1 MTPEQVRALHK
12 RFRRFRRKDDGEAL
26 LLWHRGFARQV
37 AAKYTCTFL
46 GHAEAM
52 ACAERGLYEALKRF
66 DVDQGA
72 FTTFAFFW
80 MQKFILA
87 EKAFLKNVVRIP
99 VSVVRRSRRVQAME
113 KRGASSSDIA
123 RELGVDEAEVERLSA
138 LHHAPTGVPSSPA
151 NLFGLADTTDQS
163 VQQQLESE
171 ERRTALR
178 AAIRRLD
185 SRARIIVLGRHAN
198 PPKSFVALAR
208 QCKMSRR
215 TVESTFAR
223 AMRTLHRLLSL

>member
-12 RFRRFRRKDDGEAL
+12 RFRRFRRKGDGEAL
-26 LLWHRGFARQV
+26 LLWHRGFARKV
-37 AAKYTCTFL
+37 AAKYACTFL
-46 GHAEAM
+46 CHEDAM

-80 MQKFILA
+80 IQKFILA

-113 KRGASSSDIA
+113 KRGALPSDIA
-123 RELGVDEAEVERLSA
+123 RELGTSEAEVERLSS
-138 LHHAPTGVPSSPA
+138 LHHSPTGVQA
-151 NLFGLADTTDQS
+151 GAGDLHRLADTTDQS
-163 VQQQLESE
+163 VTEQVENE
-171 ERRTALR
+171 ERRAALR

-185 SRARIIVLGRHAN
+185 SRARVIVMGRYAN

-208 QCKMSRR
+208 QCKVSRR

>member
-12 RFRRFRRKDDGEAL
+12 RFRRFRRKGDGEAL
-26 LLWHRGFARQV
+26 LLWHRGFARKV
-37 AAKYTCTFL
+37 AAKYTCSFL
-46 GHAEAM
+46 SPAEAM
-52 ACAERGLYEALKRF
+52 ACAERGMYEALKRF
-66 DVDQGA
+66 DVNQGA

-87 EKAFLKNVVRIP
+87 EKSALKNVVRIP

-113 KRGASSSDIA
+113 KRGVSPPEIA
-123 RELGVDEAEVERLSA
+123 REMGVTEAEVERLSS
-138 LHHAPTGVPSSPA
+138 LHHSPTGVQAGDGDWHRLEDP
-151 NLFGLADTTDQS
+151 TDQS
-163 VQQQLESE
+163 VMQQIENE

-185 SRARIIVLGRHAN
+185 SRARVIVMGRFAN
-198 PPKSFVALAR
+198 PPKSFVSLAR
-208 QCKMSRR
+208 RCKVSRR
-215 TVESTFAR
+215 SVELTFAR